1 MKTIQLNTPD
11 TVDLDEREAKMHLA
25 SRLYEKGKVTLGQAA
40 DLVGLSKRAF
50 MELLGDYD
58 VAIVNYPA
66 SELDGDIINA
76 YKITTNHAN
85 QQLFTQVLSN

>member
-1 MKTIQLNTPD
+1 MNPIQLNIPD
-11 TVDLDEREAKMHLA
+11 TVDLDDKEVKMLLA
-25 SRLYEKGKVTLGQAA
+25 SRLYEKERLSSGQAA
-40 DLVGLSKRAF
+40 DLVGISKRAF
-50 MELLGDYD
+50 MEMLSDYD

-66 SELDGDIINA
+66 SELDGGIINA